1 MSKQATETAA
11 NALDVPGPISNT
23 PQSEITPLELPDSNA
38 RLYLS
43 RFAVGAVYV
52 ICGSTGFPC
61 LIGSGFDLA
70 AELAAT
76 RKSWPKDLDP
86 PVLAAVWWVF
96 DKRTAQQ
103 IANLA
108 VASDLR
114 QARKDG
120 PRLSVKLAEASA
132 AIVAAAGR
140 LHFRLTE
147 HVVVMKRIRTAG
159 ITLEDKLT
167 AAQSAGQLREF
178 NKEYQKRRMAA
189 QLAGKP
195 FIYYSAARAR
205 LRAVLAAAADGRFSG
220 DIFRRVFEGE

>member
-1 MSKQATETAA
+1 MSKQTTEMDTGAL
-11 NALDVPGPISNT
+11 NAPSPISDT
-23 PQSEITPLELPDSNA
+23 PEILPLELPDSNA

-43 RFAVGAVYV
+43 RFSVGAVYV

-70 AELAAT
+70 DELAAA
-76 RKSWPKDLDP
+76 RKSWPKQLDQ

-103 IANLA
+103 IVSLA

-114 QARKDG
+114 QSRKDRS
-120 PRLSVKLAEASA
+120 RLSVNLTAASA

-140 LHFRLTE
+140 LHFRLTD
-147 HVVVMKRIRTAG
+147 HAVVMQRIRATG
-159 ITLEDKLT
+159 IALEDKLT
-167 AAQSAGQLREF
+167 AAQEAGQLKEF
-178 NKEYQKRRMAA
+178 NREYQKRRMAA
-189 QLAGKP
+189 QLAGKRFSHYP
-195 FIYYSAARAR
+195 VARGR

-220 DIFRRVFEGE
+220 DIIRRVFEGE

>member
-11 NALDVPGPISNT
+11 DALNASGPMS
-23 PQSEITPLELPDSNA
+23 PEITPLELPDSNV

-61 LIGSGFDLA
+61 LIGAGFDLA
-70 AELAAT
+70 DELAAA
-76 RKSWPKDLDP
+76 RKSWPKNLDP
-86 PVLAAVWWVF
+86 PVLAACWWVF

-114 QARKDG
+114 QVRKEG
-120 PRLSVKLAEASA
+120 PRLAVGLAEASA

-140 LHFRLTE
+140 LRFRLTDQAAVLE
-147 HVVVMKRIRTAG
+147 RIRTAG
-159 ITLEDKLT
+159 IALEDKLA
-167 AAQSAGQLREF
+167 AAQNAGLLREF
-178 NKEYQKRRMAA
+178 NREYQRRRMAA
-189 QLAGKP
+189 KLAGKR
-195 FIYYSAARAR
+195 FIDYQVSRAR
-205 LRAVLAAAADGRFSG
+205 LRAVLAAVADGRFSG
-220 DIFRRVFEGE
+220 DIIRRVFEGE